1 MKHRFQNAE
10 IEFVSEFYADNELYQ
25 AVCSIGAQLEA
36 ELVEFGMCPEEGFA
50 ETMELLATIADK
62 GQTCW
67 TVCPVFGSANTTD
80 SDA

>member
-50 ETMELLATIADK
+50 ETMELLATIAD
-62 GQTCW
+62 
-67 TVCPVFGSANTTD
+67 
-80 SDA
+80 